1 MGLKQGNCY
10 TVDTVFEEAYK
21 DPRVVQII
29 RNTCPSVFANP
40 RFHEIYEFT
49 LMEILQMDL
58 VAVAGV
64 TKSQLKKMFKEIIAL
79 NKE

>member
-1 MGLKQGNCY
+1 MLPKKGKLY
-10 TVDTVFEEAYK
+10 SVDTVFEEAYQ
-21 DPRVVQII
+21 DPRVIQII

-40 RFHEIYEFT
+40 RFHEIFEFT

-79 NKE
+79 D

>member
-1 MGLKQGNCY
+1 MALKQGNCY

-21 DPRVVQII
+21 DSRVVQII
-29 RNTCPSVFANP
+29 RNTCPAVFANP

-79 NKE
+79 NRE

>member
-1 MGLKQGNCY
+1 MKQGNIY
-10 TVDTVFEEAYK
+10 SVDTVFEDAYK

-29 RNTCPSVFANP
+29 RNICPSVFANP

-64 TKSQLKKMFKEIIAL
+64 TKTQLKRMFKEIIAL
-79 NKE
+79 DKE